1 MGDKDNMMFD
11 NCSLFYCNKPI
22 ELPPP
27 VVDVALSSEQIDS
40 DDEKV
45 KWEKW
50 DNQCGRTI
58 TFTHDV
64 KVKKF
69 TNKERRI
76 FYGKYWKLPRKLK
89 KMAKRKYFVRYQKRI
104 SRYFLAYVYL
114 LNNQQNNI

>member
-22 ELPPP
+22 ETGMPIATL
-27 VVDVALSSEQIDS
+27 DFDLSSEQS

-45 KWEKW
+45 KW
-50 DNQCGRTI
+50 DNQCGHTI
-58 TFTHDV
+58 TYEV
-64 KVKKF
+64 KVKKL
-69 TNKERRI
+69 TNKVRRI

-89 KMAKRKYFVRYQKRI
+89 KMAKRKYFVRYPKRV

-114 LNNQQNNI
+114 LNNPQNNI

>member
-22 ELPPP
+22 ELPQP
-27 VVDVALSSEQIDS
+27 VVDVTLSSEQS

-45 KWEKW
+45 KW
-50 DNQCGRTI
+50 DNQCGHTI
-58 TFTHDV
+58 TYEV
-64 KVKKF
+64 KVNKF

-89 KMAKRKYFVRYQKRI
+89 KMAKRKYFVRYPKRI
-104 SRYFLAYVYL
+104 SRYFLNYVYL
-114 LNNQQNNI
+114 LNNPQNNI

>member
-22 ELPPP
+22 KTGMPIAT
-27 VVDVALSSEQIDS
+27 VDCDLSSEQS

-45 KWEKW
+45 KW

-58 TFTHDV
+58 TYTYDV

-89 KMAKRKYFVRYQKRI
+89 KMAKRKYFVRYPKRI

>member
-22 ELPPP
+22 ETGMPIATL
-27 VVDVALSSEQIDS
+27 DFDLSSEQS

-45 KWEKW
+45 KW
-50 DNQCGRTI
+50 DNQCGHTI
-58 TFTHDV
+58 TYEV
-64 KVKKF
+64 KAKKL

-89 KMAKRKYFVRYQKRI
+89 KMAKRKYFVRYPKRI
-104 SRYFLAYVYL
+104 SRYFLNYVYL
-114 LNNQQNNI
+114 LNNPQNNI